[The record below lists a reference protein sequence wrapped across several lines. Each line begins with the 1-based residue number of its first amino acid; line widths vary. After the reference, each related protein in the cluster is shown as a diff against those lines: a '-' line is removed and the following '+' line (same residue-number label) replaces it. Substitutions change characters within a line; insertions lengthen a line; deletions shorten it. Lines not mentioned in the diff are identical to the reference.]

1 MDFNVFRL
9 AFDYLDDSV
18 GRDLNIDD
26 NIGLSCGLNDSFF
39 DISAGW
45 ITRICDANWHNV
57 IFIVKNWCHN
67 SSVGC
72 DDLNFIIGNFHQS
85 FFSLSDFSNC
95 LRAAVCI
102 LNNVS
107 GLLIGLRILSD
118 HNFGILFTKIL
129 NHDWLNYHIVDEDNL
144 FACLL
149 ISDHLNNSV
158 GLTSIINIV
167 DVFIVGVC
175 CLDNNWLSCGNINY
189 IDWSVANIISW

>member
-1 MDFNVFRL
+1 M
-9 AFDYLDDSV
+9 
-18 GRDLNIDD
+18 
-26 NIGLSCGLNDSFF
+26 
-39 DISAGW
+39 
-45 ITRICDANWHNV
+45 
-57 IFIVKNWCHN
+57 
-67 SSVGC
+67 
-72 DDLNFIIGNFHQS
+72 
-85 FFSLSDFSNC
+85 
-95 LRAAVCI
+95 
-102 LNNVS
+102 LNNIS